1 MAEQEEISVYQLE
14 NSTEHCVALSLFVD
28 ITNSPEIRKL
38 VMEGRIEATFLKP
51 SMIADPFQVVL
62 AAHKALHLSKLQKTK
77 TKTLHSEII
86 FNLSPTNNITDSFKK
101 FGLSEN
107 DTTLLL
113 AVITTGDGV
122 EKMRAISQHVKGRQV
137 PISNLKTL
145 ADQQAIKKVYK
156 IQDCELKVSSLT
168 ESVICRMATK
178 DVL

>member
-1 MAEQEEISVYQLE
+1 ML
-14 NSTEHCVALSLFVD
+14 VD
-28 ITNSPEIRKL
+28 FLDMDPLYLCLIN
-38 VMEGRIEATFLKP
+38 IESHSHVIVQAPVLGLWIN
-51 SMIADPFQVVL
+51 IADPFQVVL

>member
-1 MAEQEEISVYQLE
+1 ML
-14 NSTEHCVALSLFVD
+14 VD
-28 ITNSPEIRKL
+28 FLDMDPLYLCLIN
-38 VMEGRIEATFLKP
+38 IESHSHVIVQAPVLGLWINVRFDERFCGLIGV
-51 SMIADPFQVVL
+51 MIADPFQVVL